1 MSICAASLA
10 GATKAPPAR
19 TEARLRRSFRH
30 MPFAGTGAKKAILW
44 IIVGLVIASFV
55 VLDLLFALRP

>member
-1 MSICAASLA
+1 
-10 GATKAPPAR
+10 
-19 TEARLRRSFRH
+19 